1 MRCIAL
7 IAALLGSPAYAH
19 HEIVVATSMMP
30 LMGGISVILLAA
42 ITAIR
47 PRLKGRR
54 QKRELE
60 AACRS
65 AKQS

>member
-30 LMGGISVILLAA
+30 LMGGIAVVLLAA

-47 PRLKGRR
+47 RKLTGRRLK
-54 QKRELE
+54 REPGL
-60 AACRS
+60 ACRP
-65 AKQS
+65 AKRS